1 MSTAA
6 NINHIS
12 VQRVYRT
19 GNVGTRIRLAE
30 YSSHIRDAVLADI
43 AATGHSYNQ
52 IVIGGDCY
60 WYAHET
66 PWFSGKR

>member
-12 VQRVYRT
+12 VQRVYGS
-19 GNVGTRIRLAE
+19 GNVGVRVRLAE
-30 YSSHIRDAVLADI
+30 YSSHIREAVLADI
-43 AATGHSYNQ
+43 AATGCSYNQ
-52 IVIGGDCY
+52 IVIGGDLY

>member
-1 MSTAA
+1 MTTTA

-19 GNVGTRIRLAE
+19 GNLGVRIRLAE
-30 YSSHIRDAVLADI
+30 YSSHVREAVLADI
-43 AATGHSYNQ
+43 AATGYSYNQ
-52 IVIGGDCY
+52 IVIGGDSY

>member
-1 MSTAA
+1 MSQTA

-12 VQRVYRT
+12 VQRVYGS

-30 YSSHIRDAVLADI
+30 YSSHVRDAVLADI
-43 AATGHSYNQ
+43 AENGHNYNQ
-52 IVIGGDCY
+52 IVIGGDLY
-60 WYAHET
+60 WYSHET

>member
-1 MSTAA
+1 MSAAA

-12 VQRVYRT
+12 VQRVYGS
-19 GNVGTRIRLAE
+19 GNVGVRVRLAE
-30 YSSHIRDAVLADI
+30 YSSHIREAVLADI
-43 AATGHSYNQ
+43 AATGCSYNQ
-52 IVIGGDCY
+52 IVIGGDLY

>member
-30 YSSHIRDAVLADI
+30 YSSHIREAVLADI

-52 IVIGGDCY
+52 IVIGGDSY